1 MKEIILNIIQ
11 RLIAERAAQHK
22 DPPGCDALSIQRALH
37 QKTDEI
43 LDDLEN
49 DGVLK
54 SYPTVNGIKVYSFK
68 QIQ

>member
-1 MKEIILNIIQ
+1 MKEIILEIIK
-11 RLIAERAAQHK
+11 RLSNERAEQHK

-43 LDDLEN
+43 LNELEN
-49 DGVLK
+49 EGVLK